1 MKLREGSLTALLSR
15 LLLLVVTSLLAWV
28 WILAATLL
36 ILLLERRLG
45 GVLELEAGMETRGEH
60 DKQQ

>member
-1 MKLREGSLTALLSR
+1 MLV
-15 LLLLVVTSLLAWV
+15 LVVTSLLAWV

-60 DKQQ
+60 HKQQ